1 MEMENQND
9 KADKQKELLKRME
22 AEQKGKIPP
31 QLPDSPKDGGYGLW
45 FKHYD
50 KKLDILLEYQLRTS
64 RHLYSIKYMVLGFML
79 LIVGNILASYLQR
92 V

>member
-1 MEMENQND
+1 MI
-9 KADKQKELLKRME
+9 KANKQKDLLRMME

-31 QLPDSPKDGGYGLW
+31 PIPESPKDGGYGLW

-64 RHLYSIKYMVLGFML
+64 RHLYSIKWIGFSIAMMFAL
-79 LIVGNILASYLQR
+79 TFVIPRL
-92 V
+92 